1 MGKSSIN
8 GPFPMAMLNNQRVHD
23 DALVHPPNLHRP
35 ELWTSEGPSYT
46 SQTTGDFPGKA
57 IYSPCSSMIYRF
69 QKCWLSRRF
78 NYQRLDPTKSY
89 IPYHSFIPLHPYC
102 YILPYEHPLKKTP
115 IHTDPHPHW
124 NHLNSSIAPSGALIV
139 LKGVLGLV
147 VIPSADVQT
156 AAGTLGHFLDKK
168 REENDETG
176 GDRPAEWGQMWR
188 WLTKWLKVFKSK
200 LKHKKQIEK

>member
-102 YILPYEHPLKKTP
+102 YILPYEHPLKKN
-115 IHTDPHPHW
+115 TDPYRSTSPLKPSELIHRSKRRSHRPERCARFGCDPVRRCSDCSRDTWPLPRQKKGRKWW
-124 NHLNSSIAPSGALIV
+124 N
-139 LKGVLGLV
+139 
-147 VIPSADVQT
+147 
-156 AAGTLGHFLDKK
+156 
-168 REENDETG
+168 R
-176 GDRPAEWGQMWR
+176 WR
-188 WLTKWLKVFKSK
+188 
-200 LKHKKQIEK
+200 